1 MSFDVVVIGAGVG
14 GVTAAATL
22 AKNNLKVHLIELHD
36 KVGGFATNYRRG
48 KYRMEAGIH
57 MMAGSHPHSL
67 YKPIFDFLELE
78 KKLNLVLIPEF
89 YQCHYS
95 NKKFTMPFK
104 IENALKAFYD
114 AFPEEKKGIDTFF
127 KDMIEI
133 SNHFL
138 EMIQRTP
145 FISANHPMFS
155 VLFHQKAHFWK
166 MSIGQYLDLHFT
178 NPELKI
184 ALLANMTFYHDQ
196 PYELSLIMYMICQ
209 INYIEGSG
217 YYIQGGS
224 QNFSDLMKNII
235 LENGG
240 KITLNHR
247 VNQLVYQGEQITE
260 VQYHHQRKPN
270 EIKSEACRYVVFNGS
285 RPQVYDQLLSQNK
298 MSESIQTRDRN
309 LGLSTSACTI
319 YFGTEQPLQNFG
331 SQAYMNLVI
340 NSKSH
345 HQDFHAYKESFG
357 VINYDQIPTRLTHES
372 VYSCEVIT
380 MDHMKNWP
388 HPKVDSKSYQTKK
401 QELLNNTIY
410 KMDRVFPGFAKQILF
425 TDVSTP
431 FTVERYTHSPQG
443 AIYGYSP
450 SPQSMINRSN
460 WFQMNKGSQDEL
472 FKNLYYGS
480 AWSFLPGFTGAMIG
494 GHKAAL
500 EILSTKI

>member
-1 MSFDVVVIGAGVG
+1 MSYDVIVVGAGVG
-14 GVTAAATL
+14 GLTAAATL
-22 AKNNLKVHLIELHD
+22 AKNNLKVHLIESHD

-57 MMAGSHPHSL
+57 MMAGSHPQSL
-67 YKPIFDFLELE
+67 YKPIFDYFEIE
-78 KKLNLVLIPEF
+78 KKLNLVQIPEF
-89 YQCHYS
+89 YQCHYA

-104 IENALKAFYD
+104 IENALRAFYD
-114 AFPEEKKGIDTFF
+114 SFPDEKKGIDTFF
-127 KDMIEI
+127 KDMVEI

-138 EMIQRTP
+138 EMIQRRP
-145 FISANHPMFS
+145 FISATHPMFH
-155 VLFHQKAHFWK
+155 LIFNNKAHFWQ
-166 MSIGQYLDLHFT
+166 MSIGQYLDLHFK

-209 INYIEGSG
+209 INYIEGAG

-240 KITLNHR
+240 QVTLNHR
-247 VNQLVYQGEQITE
+247 VRQLVHHGEEITE
-260 VQYHHQRKPN
+260 VHYHHVRKAD
-270 EIKSEACRYVVFNGS
+270 ELKSEKCRFVVFNGS
-285 RPQVYDQLLSQNK
+285 RPQVYGQL
-298 MSESIQTRDRN
+298 IQEHNNTDSVITRDQK

-319 YFGTEQPLQNFG
+319 YFGTERPLQDFG
-331 SQAYMNLVI
+331 SEAYMNLVI
-340 NSKSH
+340 NAKAH
-345 HQDFHAYKESFG
+345 HQDFQAYKESFG
-357 VINYDQIPTRLTHES
+357 VINYDQIPTRLTNDS

-388 HPKVDSKSYQTKK
+388 NPKMDKESYLIKK
-401 QELLNNTIY
+401 QELLNNTIH
-410 KMDRVFPGFAKQILF
+410 KMDKVFPGFAQQILF
-425 TDVSTP
+425 SDVSTP
-431 FTVERYTHSPQG
+431 YTVQRYTHSPEG

-450 SPQSMINRSN
+450 SPQSMLSRSN
-460 WFQMNKGSQDEL
+460 WFQINKGSQDEN

-500 EILSTKI
+500 ELLAKT